1 MANNE
6 IYFFIQINICQQSG
20 LWALSATLNVSYLAF
35 SRVSLHEL
43 IGFKFFFLVWHH
55 SWHFEK
61 ELWSGD
67 DFSLLVVLGVVV
79 GGRRRVE
86 HVTVV

>member
-1 MANNE
+1 M
-6 IYFFIQINICQQSG
+6 
-20 LWALSATLNVSYLAF
+20 
-35 SRVSLHEL
+35 SLHKL

-79 GGRRRVE
+79 GGGRRVE